1 MELIFG
7 TLSIDEPTLTS
18 LLEPGDTWLLLSG
31 FPDPDQAGHAAT
43 NFILNVRHLSSGTRV
58 AVTGTRGSINT
69 QPVITMTDINAAGSL
84 MDHAMKLMKQ
94 ATPSSGR
101 PASLV
106 RSSDGKAKKNA
117 TKMSAKK
124 TKGGVRE

>member
-18 LLEPGDTWLLLSG
+18 LLEPGDIWLLLSG

-43 NFILNVRHLSSGTRV
+43 NFILNVRHLSNGARV
-58 AVTGTRGSINT
+58 AVTGTRGTINT

-84 MDHAMKLMKQ
+84 MDHAMNLTKQ
-94 ATPSSGR
+94 GTVSAGKSK
-101 PASLV
+101 SLV
-106 RSSDGKAKKNA
+106 RSPDAKNKKSPQKAAAKKAK
-117 TKMSAKK
+117 S
-124 TKGGVRE
+124 GVRG